1 MHASALISLG
11 FGGYSRFWVP
21 GPERSYIDDL
31 KYARGF
37 LQLQDIIDRAILKQL
52 QVAILKQLQDDLGSA
67 IDAEDIGVYT
77 QQFPY
82 PCFTRDK

>member
-1 MHASALISLG
+1 MLFAFISLG

-52 QVAILKQLQDDLGSA
+52 QDDLGSA